1 MYILVKMWFILYIVL
16 TCGISELTFNYS
28 LIHTLQGEV
37 TKSFSTAKT
46 THTTIAKF
54 YLKSPNKMLIKCA
67 KPEQTIILNDSVLWV
82 YFPLDKRAI
91 RKNYAELN
99 DLEKQIL
106 GMESFLGLNP
116 IRGLEGAYEF
126 ESQDDST
133 IIAKPKLKGNI
144 ISQAIFTIDP
154 QRSIILRTK
163 LFDLRDSLLSSTYYE
178 NWQKIDSVWLPQK
191 VISETYAGGEKL
203 REEQSFQHLIV
214 NGEIDEKIFDFT
226 PPEGVK
232 IFEEKEG
239 GG

>member
-1 MYILVKMWFILYIVL
+1 MWLYIVL
-16 TCGISELTFNYS
+16 GCGMGELNSNYS

-46 THTTIAKF
+46 THTTITKF
-54 YLKSPNKMLIKCA
+54 YLKPPNKLLIKCA

-82 YFPLDKRAI
+82 YFPLDKRAMK
-91 RKNYAELN
+91 KNYTELS

-126 ESQDDST
+126 ESQDNST
-133 IIAKPKLKGNI
+133 IVAKPKTKANI
-144 ISQAIFTIDP
+144 MSKVVFAVDTL
-154 QRSIILRTK
+154 RKVILRGK
-163 LFDLRDSLLSSTYYE
+163 IFDLKDSLLSSTNYE

-191 VISETYAGGEKL
+191 VISEIYVGGEKL
-203 REEQSFQHLIV
+203 KEEQSFQYLKV
-214 NGEIDEKIFDFT
+214 NGEIDEQQFNFT

-232 IFEEKEG
+232 IFEEKKG
-239 GG
+239 R